1 MKTVTYLLLCSLIAL
16 QSCGSNTARSNA
28 VTDSVTVDSLDTV
41 ASKGDTNEVTIHQEE
56 HEHQPTSSEAT
67 GSANEEEILLLEN
80 QLARKQ
86 LLKAIEAWH
95 IEHEGVTKSAADD
108 SIIPLTAAYLED
120 FVANIE
126 FSRIH
131 TAGGAYRHYHF
142 ETAQADD
149 CSDFITLTYNT
160 AINQYQLQLS
170 NGYHVKTDDQDDCME
185 SDHVISFV
193 IKDKQFVITNVTYA
207 G

>member
-1 MKTVTYLLLCSLIAL
+1 MKTLTYLLFCSVIYL
-16 QSCGSNTARSNA
+16 QACGSNTERSNPVA
-28 VTDSVTVDSLDTV
+28 DSITVDSLD
-41 ASKGDTNEVTIHQEE
+41 AIGSKGDTNQVTIQMEDHDI
-56 HEHQPTSSEAT
+56 QPPASEAT
-67 GSANEEEILLLEN
+67 GSANAEEILLLEN
-80 QLARKQ
+80 QSAREQ
-86 LLKAIEAWH
+86 LLKAIDAWH
-95 IEHEGVTKSAADD
+95 LEHEGTTKSATDD

-142 ETAQADD
+142 ETSQADN
-149 CSDFITLTYNT
+149 CSDFIRLTYN
-160 AINQYQLQLS
+160 ADVNQYQLQLS

-185 SDHVISFV
+185 SDHVISFI